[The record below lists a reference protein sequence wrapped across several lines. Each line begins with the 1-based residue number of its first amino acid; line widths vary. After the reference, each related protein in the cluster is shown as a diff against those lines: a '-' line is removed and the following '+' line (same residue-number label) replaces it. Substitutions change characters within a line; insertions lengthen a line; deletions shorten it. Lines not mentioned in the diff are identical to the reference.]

1 VPYFGY
7 ARQDRRVRSG
17 SRTYLCKSGCR
28 YHGRSWRRSCFD
40 GGLAR

>member
-7 ARQDRRVRSG
+7 ARSSCTLG
-17 SRTYLCKSGCR
+17 SRTYLCKSCCR